1 MRWAFPQYFNSSSR
15 FLTYTVVARAL
26 RAAGHELTDDVTDC
40 DVVGFSACDVMD
52 YLDLVKLRGETGKP
66 ILVGGSYAF
75 NYKSAILYSDMVW
88 VGEVYEMA
96 ECMDIDALRAHPS
109 CYVPGKPRVR
119 ASARIDWDQAPIAQI
134 APKKCYYWGGVG
146 CKNKCKFCF
155 TSWTHAHQ
163 VNSKS
168 RIDAAKRI
176 AAKEKK
182 HLMITSNEYED
193 GGGGRTMDMLL
204 ADYIARPVSASM
216 VRCGI
221 EFATEG
227 SRREMGKR
235 ISDDDIFKAIQK
247 MSIDNVAMR
256 WFHIAGYDP
265 LADWD
270 RYIEMLCGMLDR
282 YPNSRIIHL
291 MFNNLQY
298 QNYTPLYARRREI
311 DPARYIDITVTRRW
325 YDRLRQY
332 SRHVLIGA
340 PSPFQHVA
348 CRMGV
353 ELSTERG
360 QIDYWLSKLKNAKGK
375 LTIDEAYRALF
386 ATGVLDTP
394 MLRLNMR
401 TGEITEGEHGA

>member
-1 MRWAFPQYFNSSSR
+1 MRWAIPQYFKSSSR

-52 YLDLVKLRGETGKP
+52 YLDLVKLRAETRKP

-96 ECMDIDALRAHPS
+96 ECADIDALRAHPS
-109 CYVPGKPRVR
+109 CYVPGKPNVR
-119 ASARIDWDQAPIAQI
+119 ASTRIDWGDVPIAQI

-146 CKNKCKFCF
+146 CKNKCRFCF

-163 VNSKS
+163 VNSKA
-168 RIDAAKRI
+168 RIDAAKRV

-182 HLMITSNEYED
+182 HLMIVSNEYE
-193 GGGGRTMDMLL
+193 GGDGGRTMDMMLT
-204 ADYIARPVSASM
+204 DYVRVPVSASM
-216 VRCGI
+216 IRCGI
-221 EFATEG
+221 EFATEA

-235 ISDDDIFKAIQK
+235 ITDDDIYKAIQK
-247 MSIDNVAMR
+247 MNVDGVAMR

-265 LADWD
+265 LADWE
-270 RYIEMLCGMLDR
+270 RYIEMLCGMLSR
-282 YPNSRIIHL
+282 HPNKRIVHL

-298 QNYTPLYARRREI
+298 QNYTPLYTRRRDI
-311 DPARYIDITVTRRW
+311 DPARYIDVTVTRRW
-325 YDRLRQY
+325 YDQLRQY
-332 SRHVLIGA
+332 SRHVLVGA

-353 ELSTERG
+353 ELSTERA
-360 QIDYWLSKLKNAKGK
+360 QVDYWLSKLKNAKGK
-375 LTIDEAYRALF
+375 LTVDEAYRALF
-386 ATGVLDTP
+386 STGVLDTP